1 MKVILGVTGC
11 IAAYKS
17 ALILRLLQ
25 EQGHDVIPV
34 MTRSAEE
41 FITPLTLEKLSGHRV
56 ITDLFEDHSPEIL
69 HISAARASDLLLV
82 APATANILAKFAAG
96 LADDFLSTLY
106 LSTTTP
112 VVIAPAMNVE
122 MWRHPATV
130 SSVRTLR
137 DRGVVFVD
145 PESGYQACGER
156 GEGRLADP
164 ARISSAVA
172 SVLQGTRSLEGKSV
186 LVTAG
191 PTIEDVDP
199 VRFVSNRSSGKMGY
213 ALAAEAFNRGALV
226 HLISGPT
233 ALDPPPGVKVTWVR
247 SAKEM
252 AEKAYSSFPSAD
264 IVVKA
269 AAVADYTPVDVAA
282 EKTKKGSSRWMLE
295 LQRTED
301 ILLELGKRKDNQ
313 LLVGFAAES
322 KNLVENA
329 TEKLQRKNLDL
340 IVANDISQTGS
351 GFEANYNQVVL
362 VDREGLAEESPLL
375 PKSQI
380 AKQIL
385 DKVEVLLQ
393 QASTVSEESNE
404 S

>member
-41 FITPLTLEKLSGHRV
+41 FITPLTLEKLSGRRV
-56 ITDLFEDHSPEIL
+56 ITDLFEDPSPEIL

-96 LADDFLSTLY
+96 IADDFLSTLY

-112 VVIAPAMNVE
+112 VVVAPAMNVE

-137 DRGVVFVD
+137 ERGVYFVD
-145 PESGYQACGER
+145 PESGYQACGES

-164 ARISSAVA
+164 ARIASIVG
-172 SVLQGTRSLEGKSV
+172 SVLQGARSLEGKSV

-191 PTIEDVDP
+191 PTVEDVDP
-199 VRFVSNRSSGKMGY
+199 VRFISNRSSGKMGY
-213 ALAAEAFNRGALV
+213 ALAAEASNRGALV
-226 HLISGPT
+226 HLISGPS
-233 ALDPPPGVKVTWVR
+233 ALAPPPGVKVTRVR

-252 AEKAYSSFPSAD
+252 ADQTFSSFALAD

-269 AAVADYTPVDVAA
+269 AAVADYTPVEVAT
-282 EKTKKGSSRWMLE
+282 EKTKKERSRWMLE

-301 ILLELGKRKDNQ
+301 ILLELGKRKQNQ

-322 KNLVENA
+322 ENLVENA

-351 GFEANYNQVVL
+351 GFEADFNQIVL
-362 VDREGLAEESPLL
+362 VDREGKAEESPRL

-380 AKQIL
+380 AKRIL
-385 DKVEVLLQ
+385 DKVEELLHQ
-393 QASTVSEESNE
+393 NSTISEESE
-404 S
+404 

>member
-56 ITDLFEDHSPEIL
+56 ITDLLEDHSPEIL
-69 HISAARASDLLLV
+69 HISTARASDLLLV

-96 LADDFLSTLY
+96 LADNFLSTLY

-233 ALDPPPGVKVTWVR
+233 ALDPPSGVKVTQVR

-252 AEKAYSSFPSAD
+252 AEKAYSSFPSVD

-322 KNLVENA
+322 EHLVENA

-351 GFEANYNQVVL
+351 GFEADYNQVVL
-362 VDREGLAEESPLL
+362 VDREGQAEESLLL

-385 DKVEVLLQ
+385 DKVEELLH

>member
-41 FITPLTLEKLSGHRV
+41 FITPLTLEKLAGHRV
-56 ITDLFEDHSPEIL
+56 INDLFADPSPEIL
-69 HISAARASDLLLV
+69 HISAARVSDLLLV

-96 LADDFLSTLY
+96 IADDFLSTLY

-130 SSVRTLR
+130 SSVKTLR
-137 DRGVVFVD
+137 DRGVFFVD
-145 PESGYQACGER
+145 PESGYQACGEC

-164 ARISSAVA
+164 ARIVSIVA
-172 SVLQGTRSLEGKSV
+172 SVLQGAHSLEGKSV

-191 PTIEDVDP
+191 PTVEDVDP
-199 VRFVSNRSSGKMGY
+199 VRFISNRSSGKMGY
-213 ALAAEAFNRGALV
+213 ALAAEASNRGASV

-233 ALDPPPGVKVTWVR
+233 ALDPPMGVKVTRVR

-252 AEKAYSSFPSAD
+252 AETAFSNFPSAD

-269 AAVADYTPVDVAA
+269 AAVADYTPVFVAA
-282 EKTKKGSSRWMLE
+282 EKTKKGSSRWLLE

-301 ILLELGKRKDNQ
+301 ILLELGKRKENQ

-322 KNLVENA
+322 ENLVENA
-329 TEKLQRKNLDL
+329 TEKLRRKNLDL

-351 GFEANYNQVVL
+351 GFEVDFNQVVL
-362 VDREGLAEESPLL
+362 VDREGKAEESPRL

-380 AKQIL
+380 AKRIL
-385 DKVEVLLQ
+385 DKVEELLHQ
-393 QASTVSEESNE
+393 VSTISEES